1 MPAIFAALAKDEAR
15 NTLIIDDVLA
25 ALEAG
30 RNPLLLTE
38 RRDHLEYLASCF
50 KGAARNITVLRGGMT
65 AADRRTAEASLSAP
79 EGN

>member
-25 ALEAG
+25 VLEAG

-38 RRDHLEYLASCF
+38 RRDHLSTSHRASKAPRETSPFCAVGSPPPTGEPRKHLLA
-50 KGAARNITVLRGGMT
+50 
-65 AADRRTAEASLSAP
+65 P
-79 EGN
+79 